1 MSIAFHLDG
10 AIQRDLFVAV
20 DGRANVVDSVDDPTV
35 SISADMRSFMMLACG
50 RIDPQEEIDAG
61 RISWTGDATWERK
74 PHVIYVS
81 LSSLIIHVVDFAIS
95 DNVKLWAYEIR
106 ILTN

>member
-1 MSIAFHLDG
+1 
-10 AIQRDLFVAV
+10 
-20 DGRANVVDSVDDPTV
+20 
-35 SISADMRSFMMLACG
+35 MLAVLVG
-50 RIDPQEEIDAG
+50 RVMRHGEK
-61 RISWTGDATWERK
+61 K

-95 DNVKLWAYEIR
+95 DNVKLWPYEIR